1 MNIGIKNNTNI
12 KVEKRVSIIDRTLRR
27 LQENWRSIVIIIP
40 FVWLLMFFLFPF
52 FIVAKISLAEMKIA
66 SPPFT
71 SMVEWADGGIVTIR
85 IVFDNFLYIINDS
98 LYIDTYLNSVKIAST
113 ATVISLLLGYPIA
126 YRTSFRTCS

>member
-12 KVEKRVSIIDRTLRR
+12 KVEKRVSIIDKTLRR

-126 YRTSFRTCS
+126 YGIVVQVL

>member
-1 MNIGIKNNTNI
+1 MNIGMKNDNSM
-12 KVEKRVSIIDRTLRR
+12 KVKNQNSIVDRFLRR

-52 FIVAKISLAEMKIA
+52 FIVAKISLAEIKIA

-71 SMVEWADGGIVTIR
+71 SMVEWADGGIMTIR

-98 LYIDTYLNSVKIAST
+98 LYINTYLIFLKIAST
-113 ATVISLLLGYPIA
+113 STVFSFIFGYPL
-126 YRTSFRTCS
+126 SD

>member
-71 SMVEWADGGIVTIR
+71 EYGRVG
-85 IVFDNFLYIINDS
+85 
-98 LYIDTYLNSVKIAST
+98 
-113 ATVISLLLGYPIA
+113 
-126 YRTSFRTCS
+126 

>member
-71 SMVEWADGGIVTIR
+71 SMVEW
-85 IVFDNFLYIINDS
+85 
-98 LYIDTYLNSVKIAST
+98 
-113 ATVISLLLGYPIA
+113 
-126 YRTSFRTCS
+126 C

>member
-12 KVEKRVSIIDRTLRR
+12 KIEKRVSIIDRTLRR

-113 ATVISLLLGYPIA
+113 ATVISLLLGYQLHME
-126 YRTSFRTCS
+126 

>member
-98 LYIDTYLNSVKIAST
+98 LYIVFTFIFFYLVRIRLIA
-113 ATVISLLLGYPIA
+113 PIHIIWK
-126 YRTSFRTCS
+126 FRK